1 MAYQHKHKKKLSV
14 QTEAS
19 ISSPGR
25 AGNNYWVIFGKC
37 IGWLLLGAAAGYA
50 FFYFF
55 SDFCVNFVGRYKFV
69 QGLFGLNQYAE
80 GSAYISVLLA
90 IIIGNLVSTIA
101 YFILGYFRLL
111 LPLSLIT
118 GFLMIILLFT
128 GAVIRNVSIPAEVI
142 ILFSVEAFYRCIA
155 LTTGEHLFK
164 NKLEKKA
171 VLAVSV
177 SAVILLLLGAAFYEI
192 YQIFGY
198 VF

>member
-1 MAYQHKHKKKLSV
+1 MAYQYKHKKKLSA
-14 QTEAS
+14 QTGGL

-25 AGNNYWVIFGKC
+25 LNNNYWIILGKC

-55 SDFCVNFVGRYKFV
+55 TDFCLNFVTRYKFI
-69 QGLFGLNQYAE
+69 QGLFGLNQYAQ
-80 GSAYISVLLA
+80 GSKYIAVFMA
-90 IIIGNLVSTIA
+90 IIVGNLVSTIA

-111 LPLSLIT
+111 LPLSIVT
-118 GFLMIILLFT
+118 GFLMMILLFT
-128 GAVIRNVSIPAEVI
+128 GSVIRNIPIPYEVI

-155 LTTGEHLFK
+155 LATGEHLYK
-164 NKLEKKA
+164 NRLKNKA
-171 VLAVSV
+171 VLAVSAPV
-177 SAVILLLLGAAFYEI
+177 VVVLLLGAAFYEI

>member
-1 MAYQHKHKKKLSV
+1 MAYQRKHKKKSSAAGVSV
-14 QTEAS
+14 N
-19 ISSPGR
+19 SPGR
-25 AGNNYWVIFGKC
+25 LNNNYWIIFGKC

-55 SDFCVNFVGRYKFV
+55 TDFSVNFVGRYKFI
-69 QGLFGLNQYAE
+69 QGLFGLNQYAQ
-80 GSAYISVLLA
+80 GSSYIAVLMA

-111 LPLSLIT
+111 LPLSIIT

-128 GAVIRNVSIPAEVI
+128 GSVIRNIPIPAEVI
-142 ILFSVEAFYRCIA
+142 ILFCIEAFYRCIA
-155 LTTGEHLFK
+155 LSTGEHLFK
-164 NKLEKKA
+164 NKLENKT

-177 SAVILLLLGAAFYEI
+177 AAVIILLLGAAFYEI

>member
-1 MAYQHKHKKKLSV
+1 MAYQYKHKKKISAK
-14 QTEAS
+14 TETSAS
-19 ISSPGR
+19 SSGR
-25 AGNNYWVIFGKC
+25 LHNNYWVIFGKC
-37 IGWLLLGAAAGYA
+37 IGWLLLGAVAGYA

-55 SDFCVNFVGRYKFV
+55 TDFCVNFVTKYKFI

-80 GSAYISVLLA
+80 GSKYIAVLLA

-111 LPLSLIT
+111 LPLSIIT

-128 GAVIRNVSIPAEVI
+128 GSVIRNISIPSEVI

-164 NKLEKKA
+164 NKLENKA

-177 SAVILLLLGAAFYEI
+177 PAVIVLLLGAAFYEI